1 MLRLPQ
7 AWRAAL
13 RARAEQPPA
22 GPRVPLALVPEG
34 ESTPVQVGSVAP
46 ALIEALAGDLRRD
59 GCLRPWRADATDAAG
74 GWLIEGAPDAGL
86 QWLAHALRA
95 RGLCGPWRDE
105 LLAVHDAQGQRVAV
119 VERGAVRPLGITTQA
134 VHLVGRSPDGRH
146 WVQQRARNKAN
157 DPGKLDTLM
166 GGMVSA
172 ADTVKQALAR
182 ETQEEA
188 GLALSSLAALRHG
201 GRITIQRPS
210 SAAEGLGWMHEH
222 IDWFECEV
230 PDGVQP
236 CNQDGEVEAFHLL
249 DLPGLQAHLL
259 DDAFTLEAALV
270 ISAAQP

>member
-1 MLRLPQ
+1 MQLP
-7 AWRAAL
+7 APWRAAL
-13 RARAEQPPA
+13 RARADLPPA

-34 ESTPVQVGSVAP
+34 ESMPVQVGSVAP

-59 GCLRPWRADATDAAG
+59 GCLRPWHPDATDAAG
-74 GWLIEGAPDAGL
+74 GWLIEGAPDEGL
-86 QWLAHALRA
+86 QWLARTLRA
-95 RGLCGPWRDE
+95 SGLCGPWRNE
-105 LLAVHDAQGQRVAV
+105 LLAVHDTQGRRVSV

-134 VHLVGRSPDGRH
+134 VHLVGRSPEGRH

-157 DPGKLDTLM
+157 DPGKFDTLM

-172 ADTVKQALAR
+172 ADTVAQALAR

-201 GRITIQRPS
+201 GRITICRPS
-210 SAAEGLGWMHEH
+210 SQGEGLGWMHEN

-230 PDGVQP
+230 PDGVLP

-249 DLPGLQAHLL
+249 DAQALQSRLL
-259 DDAFTLEAALV
+259 DGAFTLEASLV
-270 ISAAQP
+270 LSAAHP